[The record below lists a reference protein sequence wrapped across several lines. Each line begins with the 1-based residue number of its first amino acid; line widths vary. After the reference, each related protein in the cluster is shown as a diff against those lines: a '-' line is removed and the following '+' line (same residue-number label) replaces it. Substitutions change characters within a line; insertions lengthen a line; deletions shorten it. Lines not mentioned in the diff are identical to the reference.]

1 MRKIFSPFAVMALF
15 TLAVT
20 AQAYAAPAHAQEKSL
35 VIGTN
40 NWAEN
45 VAVANL
51 WKLVLDDHGYDVEL
65 SDIGKSALFAGMA
78 ANDIDLSLELWLP
91 YTDKAFLAPYKDKL
105 EVHEAWY
112 DKTGLGLVVPSYV
125 DIDTIP
131 ELAKR
136 ANEFAYQG
144 SPTILGIDPGS
155 AIAGMTDDAIET
167 YDLPLDQ
174 VNSSEPAM
182 MSALDRAYKNG
193 KPIVVT
199 LWNPHWAFAD
209 YDLKYLEDP
218 DKVYGDGDTIY
229 WFSRQGFSKDDPWL
243 TAVLDA
249 WHMSDESLGKLMSEI
264 ESQGDP
270 VAGARAWLGEN
281 RDQVDGWLAA
291 GERIQQ

>member
-1 MRKIFSPFAVMALF
+1 MRKAFYPFAAALF
-15 TLAVT
+15 TLAST
-20 AQAYAAPAHAQEKSL
+20 AQAQAQEKSL

-51 WKLVLDDHGYDVEL
+51 WKLILDDQGYDIEL
-65 SDIGKSALFAGMA
+65 SDVGKSALYAGMA
-78 ANDIDLSLELWLP
+78 SNDIDLSLEIWLP
-91 YTDKAFLAPYKDKL
+91 YTDKEFLAPYKDTL
-105 EVHEAWY
+105 EVHAAWY

-131 ELAKR
+131 ELAKH
-136 ANEFAYQG
+136 ADEFEYQG
-144 SPTILGIDPGS
+144 SPTILGIGPGS
-155 AIAGMTDDAIET
+155 AIAGMTDDAIDT
-167 YDLPLDQ
+167 YELPLDQ

-182 MSALDRAYKNG
+182 MSALDSAYQNK

-218 DKVYGDGDTIY
+218 EKVYGDGDTIY
-229 WFSRQGFSKDDPWL
+229 WFSREGFSKDDPWL

-249 WHMSDESLGKLMSEI
+249 WHMSDESLGELMSEI
-264 ESQGDP
+264 ESQHDP
-270 VAGARAWLGEN
+270 VAGAQTWLDEN
-281 RDQVDGWLAA
+281 QDQVDEWLAA
-291 GERIQQ
+291 GEQIQQ

>member
-1 MRKIFSPFAVMALF
+1 MRKVFYPFATALLTMASMVPVH
-15 TLAVT
+15 AI
-20 AQAYAAPAHAQEKSL
+20 AQEKSL
-35 VIGTN
+35 VLGTS

-51 WKLVLDDHGYDVEL
+51 WKLILDDQGYDIEL

-78 ANDIDLSLELWLP
+78 SNDVDLSLELWLP
-91 YTDKAFLAPYKDKL
+91 YTDKEFLAPFKDTL
-105 EVHEAWY
+105 EVHDAWY

-131 ELAKR
+131 ELAKH
-136 ANEFAYQG
+136 ADEFDYQG

-155 AIAGMTDDAIET
+155 SIAGMTDDAIDT

-182 MSALDRAYKNG
+182 MSALDSAYQNE

-199 LWNPHWAFAD
+199 LWNPHWAFAN

-229 WFSRQGFSKDDPWL
+229 WFSREGFSDDEPWL

-249 WHMSDESLGKLMSEI
+249 WHMSDDSLSDLMAEI
-264 ESQGDP
+264 ESQDDP
-270 VAGARAWLGEN
+270 VAGARTWLKEN
-281 RDQVDGWLAA
+281 QDQVGEWLAA
-291 GERIQQ
+291 GEQIQQ

>member
-1 MRKIFSPFAVMALF
+1 MRKAFYPFAAVLF
-15 TLAVT
+15 TMASIASIQAD
-20 AQAYAAPAHAQEKSL
+20 AQDQAQEKPL

-51 WKLVLDDHGYDVEL
+51 WKLVLDDHGYDVKL
-65 SDIGKSALFAGMA
+65 ADVSKSALYAGMDS
-78 ANDIDLSLELWLP
+78 NDIDLSLEIWLP
-91 YTDKAFLAPYKDKL
+91 YTDKSFLEPYKNTL

-131 ELAKR
+131 ELVEHAD
-136 ANEFAYQG
+136 EFEYQG
-144 SPTILGIDPGS
+144 SPTILGIDSGS
-155 AIAGMTDDAIET
+155 AIAGMTEDAIET
-167 YDLPLDQ
+167 YDLPLQQ

-182 MSALDRAYKNG
+182 MSALDSAYRNHE
-193 KPIVVT
+193 PMVVT
-199 LWNPHWAFAD
+199 LWNPHWAFAN

-249 WHMSDESLGKLMSEI
+249 WHMSDASLSDLMAEI
-264 ESQGDP
+264 ESQDDP
-270 VAGARAWLGEN
+270 VAGARTWLDEN
-281 RDQVDGWLAA
+281 QDQVDEWLAA
-291 GERIQQ
+291 GEQIQD